1 MIYIQSISI
10 NIKLKCPLYRIPQN
24 SKESALLLQAKMSR
38 SIKFACQLSKG
49 LRACNAATVP
59 DFKKQSALR
68 LIVGNVEYD
77 DYHKTIKP
85 VPKREHKATSIPSI
99 EDESRQS
106 ALQHIM
112 RWYPAG
118 Q

>member
-1 MIYIQSISI
+1 
-10 NIKLKCPLYRIPQN
+10 
-24 SKESALLLQAKMSR
+24 MSR

-49 LRACNAATVP
+49 LKACNAATVP

-68 LIVGNVEYD
+68 LIVGNVEYE
-77 DYHKTIKP
+77 DYHKTIKAIKKP
-85 VPKREHKATSIPSI
+85 VPKGEHNKSIPSI